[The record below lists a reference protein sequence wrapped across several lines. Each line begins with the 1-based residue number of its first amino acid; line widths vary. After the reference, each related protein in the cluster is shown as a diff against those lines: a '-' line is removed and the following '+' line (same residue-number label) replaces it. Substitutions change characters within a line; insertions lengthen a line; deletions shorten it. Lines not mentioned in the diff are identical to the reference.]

1 MALNKFEEGIKDKL
15 ENRRIKPS
23 DKAWSKLSEKL
34 DEQEDKS
41 NNKIIWWLGIAAGL
55 AGVLL
60 VTNLF
65 LKNGDSETVLPTL
78 VESPVESSI
87 EIEVTPSEEIEG
99 HKVED
104 LLKNEVMTVAKS
116 AVSNQPKKKSQNIL
130 KKSRNLISNRNA
142 FAEKSLQNPQLEND
156 VPQDSELI
164 MNEQNINEALAEN
177 NEEPNKQNIVTYSE
191 IELLLKQAQKD
202 LTINKIEMDT
212 ISKVSASSLLQDVET
227 DLDESFRDKIF
238 TTIVSGY
245 NVIVTAVAERNN

>member
-1 MALNKFEEGIKDKL
+1 
-15 ENRRIKPS
+15 
-23 DKAWSKLSEKL
+23 
-34 DEQEDKS
+34 
-41 NNKIIWWLGIAAGL
+41 
-55 AGVLL
+55 
-60 VTNLF
+60 
-65 LKNGDSETVLPTL
+65 
-78 VESPVESSI
+78 
-87 EIEVTPSEEIEG
+87 
-99 HKVED
+99 
-104 LLKNEVMTVAKS
+104 MTVAKS

-177 NEEPNKQNIVTYSE
+177 IEEALKQNIVTDSE
-191 IELLLKQAQKD
+191 IELLLLQAQKD

-212 ISKVSASSLLQDVET
+212 MSKVSASSLLQDVET
-227 DLDESFRDKIF
+227 DLDESFRDKIY